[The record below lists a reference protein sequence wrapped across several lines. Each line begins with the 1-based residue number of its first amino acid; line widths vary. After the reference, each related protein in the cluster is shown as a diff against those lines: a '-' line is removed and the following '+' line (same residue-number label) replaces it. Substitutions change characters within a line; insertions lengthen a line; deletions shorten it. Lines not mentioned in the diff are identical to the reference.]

1 MSEIVSPSAY
11 SSAEIRLEEFLDLEQ
26 FPIHDL
32 THPKRAAL
40 VKNCRLDLNK

>member
-11 SSAEIRLEEFLDLEQ
+11 SAAEIHLEEFLDLEQ

-32 THPKRAAL
+32 THPKSYWL
-40 VKNCRLDLNK
+40 KIVV